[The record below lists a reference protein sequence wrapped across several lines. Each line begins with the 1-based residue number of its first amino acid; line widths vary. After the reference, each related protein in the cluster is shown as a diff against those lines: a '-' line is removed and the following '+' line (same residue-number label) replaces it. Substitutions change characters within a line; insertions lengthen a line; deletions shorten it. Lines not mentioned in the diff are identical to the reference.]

1 MTETRVIRERGG
13 GFFLGLVVGGLAGA
27 AVGLLTAPRSGPET
41 RTLLMDKGIEIRDQV
56 ETTARDVRE
65 QANSLAHD
73 LNYKAREALDT
84 TRTKAEEVIGTTKSK
99 AETLLDTTKSKVY
112 QRTSQIGH
120 AVDAAKEAAEQS
132 WSVDEKVAKL
142 NA

>member
-1 MTETRVIRERGG
+1 MNETRVVRERGG
-13 GFFLGLVVGGLAGA
+13 GFFLGLLVGGLAGA

-65 QANSLAHD
+65 QATIVADD
-73 LNYKAREALDT
+73 LRSKAQTAYEN
-84 TRTKAEEVIGTTKSK
+84 TRTKAEEVIGNTKSK
-99 AETLLDTTKSKVY
+99 AENLLDTTKSKVY